1 MNLFELVNAHH
12 KTLTSLVEVDT
23 MNEYL
28 RLAAPGNIRM
38 AYGGELDINVTQ
50 TAVLLAYAGNI
61 NHCLPDREY
70 RQFHESVNMALL
82 GLRQCMKPDPMTA
95 TLSQHVRKAAG
106 Y

>member
-12 KTLTSLVEVDT
+12 KPLTSLVTVEL

-38 AYGGELDINVTQ
+38 AYVELDISVTQ
-50 TAVLLAYAGNI
+50 AAVLLAYAGNI

-70 RQFHESVNMALL
+70 IQFNEIVKTAVQ
-82 GLRQCMKPDPMTA
+82 GLRQGMKPEPMTT
-95 TLSQHVRKAAG
+95 TLYQHVRKVAG

>member
-12 KTLTSLVEVDT
+12 KPLTGLVTVET

-28 RLAAPGNIRM
+28 RLAAPGNIRTS
-38 AYGGELDINVTQ
+38 YGELDITVTQ
-50 TAVLLAYAGNI
+50 AAVLLAYAGNI

-70 RQFHESVNMALL
+70 SQFHEIVKTAVRGM
-82 GLRQCMKPDPMTA
+82 RQSIKPEPMTT
-95 TLSQHVRKAAG
+95 TLSQHVRKSAG